1 MYLGYTSGCNSNE
14 VGTTE
19 KFRPGWQN
27 SEISTAP
34 AERQDTNVEH
44 GRNDAIG
51 LGLRS
56 REYLS
61 IYMCVQPLERLKQ
74 SLQDTPW
81 TQEGLDQDKNI
92 AIHYVEGKSIEIKTT
107 NTYVSKVSH

>member
-74 SLQDTPW
+74 SLFTYFIPELVFIHAVD
-81 TQEGLDQDKNI
+81 GLHFYDLPLTIRRQN
-92 AIHYVEGKSIEIKTT
+92 SLRT
-107 NTYVSKVSH
+107 NS